1 MQQPLYGLIG
11 GKLGHSYSK
20 IIHEKIADYTYE
32 LLPLPT
38 EAEARTFMEKR
49 AFAAIN
55 VTIPYKQFV
64 IPYCDVVDPKAQAIG
79 AVNTIVNRDGKLYG
93 YNTDYA
99 GFAYLAG
106 AHGVDF
112 AGKTVLIL
120 GTGGTHSTVT
130 AVCRDGGAKEIL
142 TASRT
147 GKGDAL
153 LYSEAMHRPDVQIIV
168 NTTPCGMFPNV
179 GQCLIDPKAFPALEA
194 VLDVVYNP
202 FRTELL
208 LRAED
213 CGVTAAGGFE
223 MLVAQ
228 AVFAAEHFTGRQLDT
243 ATIIPAVSRELR
255 HQLANVS
262 IIGMPGCGKSTVG
275 AALAKRLDKK
285 FVDLDAEIE
294 RRTGHNIPFDLC
306 PVRPGGLFGLV
317 VAKGVV
323 LGILQHIRQILLL
336 YPVVGVAVG
345 VFVVLPLYQRILAV
359 KVLVLQLA
367 RDGSGAPGLHIR
379 NGRVDGIVGAV
390 GFGAGGH
397 QNDCIRKRQ
406 TRLRQTHHVGGIHRR
421 LSCRFPVGCGED
433 GLAPA
438 LGGRLCQQ
446 RRQHLDI
453 LRPGQAQ
460 QLFQRFVINLLHH
473 RLLCGKDCL
482 APFHLCGADKAL
494 LPLLRRLFVP
504 GGQPG
509 SLLRR
514 LRLIAGGDVCRLLPG
529 LFQNGVRLRLGV
541 GVQPPENGINS
552 VHVRIP
558 FLLGLTC

>member
-99 GFAYLAG
+99 GFAYLAE

-179 GQCLIDPKAFPALEA
+179 GQCLIDPAAFPALEA

-228 AVFAAEHFTGRQLDT
+228 AVFATEHFTGRQLDT
-243 ATIIPAVSRELR
+243 AAIIPAVSRELR

-294 RRTGHNIPFDLC
+294 RRTGHNIPDIFAQEGEDAFRRYEADVLAE
-306 PVRPGGLFGLV
+306 
-317 VAKGVV
+317 VAKGNSQVIACGGGAMLNPDSAAAAAGSSRTRPTPARCV
-323 LGILQHIRQILLL
+323 RTAPCCGCAARWRRW
-336 YPVVGVAVG
+336 
-345 VFVVLPLYQRILAV
+345 LPAD
-359 KVLVLQLA
+359 A
-367 RDGSGAPGLHIR
+367 RSPRA
-379 NGRVDGIVGAV
+379 A
-390 GFGAGGH
+390 
-397 QNDCIRKRQ
+397 
-406 TRLRQTHHVGGIHRR
+406 
-421 LSCRFPVGCGED
+421 
-433 GLAPA
+433 
-438 LGGRLCQQ
+438 
-446 RRQHLDI
+446 
-453 LRPGQAQ
+453 RP
-460 QLFQRFVINLLHH
+460 
-473 RLLCGKDCL
+473 
-482 APFHLCGADKAL
+482 
-494 LPLLRRLFVP
+494 
-504 GGQPG
+504 
-509 SLLRR
+509 
-514 LRLIAGGDVCRLLPG
+514 
-529 LFQNGVRLRLGV
+529 
-541 GVQPPENGINS
+541 
-552 VHVRIP
+552 
-558 FLLGLTC
+558 

>member
-179 GQCLIDPKAFPALEA
+179 GHCLIDPKAFPALEA

-228 AVFAAEHFTGRQLDT
+228 AVFAAEHFTGRKLDT
-243 ATIIPAVSRELR
+243 AAIIPAVSRELR

-294 RRTGHNIPFDLC
+294 RRTGHNIPDIFAQEGEDAFRRYEADVLAE
-306 PVRPGGLFGLV
+306 
-317 VAKGVV
+317 VAKGNSQVIACGGGVIKNPANTRALRQNLVAYVPQSEEVDWSFPVLVEDVV
-323 LGILQHIRQILLL
+323 MMGRYGHMGWLRRAKPRDREIVDAALARVGMSEYRHRQIGELS
-336 YPVVGVAVG
+336 GG
-345 VFVVLPLYQRILAV
+345 QKKRVF
-359 KVLVLQLA
+359 LA
-367 RDGSGAPGLHIR
+367 RAI
-379 NGRVDGIVGAV
+379 
-390 GFGAGGH
+390 
-397 QNDCIRKRQ
+397 
-406 TRLRQTHHVGGIHRR
+406 
-421 LSCRFPVGCGED
+421 
-433 GLAPA
+433 
-438 LGGRLCQQ
+438 
-446 RRQHLDI
+446 
-453 LRPGQAQ
+453 AQ
-460 QLFQRFVINLLHH
+460 QGQVILL
-473 RLLCGKDCL
+473 DE
-482 APFHLCGADKAL
+482 PFTGVDVQTEA
-494 LPLLRRLFVP
+494 RII
-504 GGQPG
+504 
-509 SLLRR
+509 SLLRE
-514 LRLIAGGDVCRLLPG
+514 LRDEGCTMLVSTHNLGSVSEFCDYTVMVKGTVLASGPTETTFTAENLERAFSGVLRHVALTGAEAQIITDDERPFISRRAAGGPR
-529 LFQNGVRLRLGV
+529 
-541 GVQPPENGINS
+541 
-552 VHVRIP
+552 
-558 FLLGLTC
+558 

>member
-38 EAEARTFMEKR
+38 EAEARTFMERR

-55 VTIPYKQFV
+55 VTIPYKQLV

-106 AHGVDF
+106 AHSVDF

-153 LYSEAMHRPDVQIIV
+153 LYGEAMHRPDVQIIV

-228 AVFAAEHFTGRQLDT
+228 AVFATEHFTGRQLDT
-243 ATIIPAVSRELR
+243 AAIIPAVSRELR

-294 RRTGHNIPFDLC
+294 RRTGHNIPDIFAQEGEAAFRRYETDVLAE
-306 PVRPGGLFGLV
+306 
-317 VAKGVV
+317 VAKGNGQVIACGGGVIKSPANTRALRQNGPVLWVRRPLEALATGGRPLSKGGAALKQLEAERTPLYEAASTVV
-323 LGILQHIRQILLL
+323 LENNGSLTA
-336 YPVVGVAVG
+336 AVDK
-345 VFVVLPLYQRILAV
+345 AV
-359 KVLVLQLA
+359 
-367 RDGSGAPGLHIR
+367 
-379 NGRVDGIVGAV
+379 
-390 GFGAGGH
+390 
-397 QNDCIRKRQ
+397 
-406 TRLRQTHHVGGIHRR
+406 
-421 LSCRFPVGCGED
+421 
-433 GLAPA
+433 
-438 LGGRLCQQ
+438 
-446 RRQHLDI
+446 
-453 LRPGQAQ
+453 
-460 QLFQRFVINLLHH
+460 QLFEADE
-473 RLLCGKDCL
+473 RL
-482 APFHLCGADKAL
+482 
-494 LPLLRRLFVP
+494 
-504 GGQPG
+504 
-509 SLLRR
+509 
-514 LRLIAGGDVCRLLPG
+514 
-529 LFQNGVRLRLGV
+529 
-541 GVQPPENGINS
+541 
-552 VHVRIP
+552 
-558 FLLGLTC
+558 

>member
-120 GTGGTHSTVT
+120 GTGGTHSTVM

-147 GKGDAL
+147 GKSDAL

-228 AVFAAEHFTGRQLDT
+228 AVFAADSWTRQPSSRRSAASCGTSWRMSRSSGCRAAENPPSARRWQSALTRNLWIWTLKLSAAPGIISPTSLPRRARTRSAAMRRMCWPRSPRATVRSSPAAAGSSRARPTPARCVRT
-243 ATIIPAVSRELR
+243 APCCGCAARWRRWLPA
-255 HQLANVS
+255 
-262 IIGMPGCGKSTVG
+262 
-275 AALAKRLDKK
+275 
-285 FVDLDAEIE
+285 DA
-294 RRTGHNIPFDLC
+294 RSPRA
-306 PVRPGGLFGLV
+306 VRP
-317 VAKGVV
+317 
-323 LGILQHIRQILLL
+323 
-336 YPVVGVAVG
+336 
-345 VFVVLPLYQRILAV
+345 
-359 KVLVLQLA
+359 
-367 RDGSGAPGLHIR
+367 
-379 NGRVDGIVGAV
+379 
-390 GFGAGGH
+390 
-397 QNDCIRKRQ
+397 
-406 TRLRQTHHVGGIHRR
+406 
-421 LSCRFPVGCGED
+421 
-433 GLAPA
+433 
-438 LGGRLCQQ
+438 
-446 RRQHLDI
+446 
-453 LRPGQAQ
+453 
-460 QLFQRFVINLLHH
+460 
-473 RLLCGKDCL
+473 
-482 APFHLCGADKAL
+482 
-494 LPLLRRLFVP
+494 
-504 GGQPG
+504 
-509 SLLRR
+509 
-514 LRLIAGGDVCRLLPG
+514 
-529 LFQNGVRLRLGV
+529 
-541 GVQPPENGINS
+541 
-552 VHVRIP
+552 
-558 FLLGLTC
+558 

>member
-38 EAEARTFMEKR
+38 EAEARTFMERR

-228 AVFAAEHFTGRQLDT
+228 AVFAAEHFTGRQMDT
-243 ATIIPAVSRELR
+243 AAIIP
-255 HQLANVS
+255 
-262 IIGMPGCGKSTVG
+262 

-294 RRTGHNIPFDLC
+294 RRTGHNIPDIFAQEGEAAFRRYEADVLAE
-306 PVRPGGLFGLV
+306 
-317 VAKGVV
+317 VAKGNSQVIACGGGVIKSPANTRALRQNGPVLWVRRPLEALATGGRPLSKGGAALKQLEAERTPLYEAASTVV
-323 LGILQHIRQILLL
+323 LENCGSLTA
-336 YPVVGVAVG
+336 AVDK
-345 VFVVLPLYQRILAV
+345 AV
-359 KVLVLQLA
+359 
-367 RDGSGAPGLHIR
+367 
-379 NGRVDGIVGAV
+379 
-390 GFGAGGH
+390 
-397 QNDCIRKRQ
+397 
-406 TRLRQTHHVGGIHRR
+406 
-421 LSCRFPVGCGED
+421 
-433 GLAPA
+433 
-438 LGGRLCQQ
+438 
-446 RRQHLDI
+446 
-453 LRPGQAQ
+453 
-460 QLFQRFVINLLHH
+460 QLFEADE
-473 RLLCGKDCL
+473 RL
-482 APFHLCGADKAL
+482 
-494 LPLLRRLFVP
+494 
-504 GGQPG
+504 
-509 SLLRR
+509 
-514 LRLIAGGDVCRLLPG
+514 
-529 LFQNGVRLRLGV
+529 
-541 GVQPPENGINS
+541 
-552 VHVRIP
+552 
-558 FLLGLTC
+558 

>member
-147 GKGDAL
+147 GRGDAL

-179 GQCLIDPKAFPALEA
+179 GQCLILS
-194 VLDVVYNP
+194 L
-202 FRTELL
+202 
-208 LRAED
+208 
-213 CGVTAAGGFE
+213 
-223 MLVAQ
+223 
-228 AVFAAEHFTGRQLDT
+228 
-243 ATIIPAVSRELR
+243 I
-255 HQLANVS
+255 
-262 IIGMPGCGKSTVG
+262 
-275 AALAKRLDKK
+275 
-285 FVDLDAEIE
+285 
-294 RRTGHNIPFDLC
+294 
-306 PVRPGGLFGLV
+306 
-317 VAKGVV
+317 
-323 LGILQHIRQILLL
+323 HI
-336 YPVVGVAVG
+336 
-345 VFVVLPLYQRILAV
+345 
-359 KVLVLQLA
+359 
-367 RDGSGAPGLHIR
+367 
-379 NGRVDGIVGAV
+379 
-390 GFGAGGH
+390 
-397 QNDCIRKRQ
+397 
-406 TRLRQTHHVGGIHRR
+406 
-421 LSCRFPVGCGED
+421 
-433 GLAPA
+433 
-438 LGGRLCQQ
+438 
-446 RRQHLDI
+446 
-453 LRPGQAQ
+453 
-460 QLFQRFVINLLHH
+460 
-473 RLLCGKDCL
+473 
-482 APFHLCGADKAL
+482 
-494 LPLLRRLFVP
+494 
-504 GGQPG
+504 
-509 SLLRR
+509 
-514 LRLIAGGDVCRLLPG
+514 
-529 LFQNGVRLRLGV
+529 
-541 GVQPPENGINS
+541 
-552 VHVRIP
+552 
-558 FLLGLTC
+558 